1 MFLSSVH
8 TLSFIHPLINLLNN
22 SFINFLSEEP
32 FAVEPSVRLV
42 IADWLEPWAIFGKW
56 PQSGLLLPE
65 YKVLIRN
72 VILNWAEDKDVDKN
86 TTPFKN
92 QEVK

>member
-1 MFLSSVH
+1 MDWS
-8 TLSFIHPLINLLNN
+8 PG
-22 SFINFLSEEP
+22 P
-32 FAVEPSVRLV
+32 FQEN
-42 IADWLEPWAIFGKW
+42 G

-72 VILNWAEDKDVDKN
+72 VILNWAEDNDVGKN
-86 TTPFKN
+86 TLPFKN

>member
-8 TLSFIHPLINLLNN
+8 TLSYIHPLINLLNN

-32 FAVEPSVRLV
+32 FAVETSVRLV

-56 PQSGLLLPE
+56 PQSGLFLPE

-86 TTPFKN
+86 TIPFKN